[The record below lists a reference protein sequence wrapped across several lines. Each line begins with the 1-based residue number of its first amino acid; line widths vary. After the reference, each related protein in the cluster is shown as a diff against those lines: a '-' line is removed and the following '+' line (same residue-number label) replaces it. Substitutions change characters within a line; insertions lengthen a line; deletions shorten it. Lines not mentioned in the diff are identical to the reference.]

1 MIGLPFFLGG
11 LALHQHM
18 SIEALNLPKCL
29 RQWKKR
35 KKKKQ
40 GKYPLTCY
48 HVDVAAAPDARGQ
61 FGVVRKVLAVHTGMA
76 YAERSQ
82 VGH

>member
-1 MIGLPFFLGG
+1 M
-11 LALHQHM
+11 LAAM
-18 SIEALNLPKCL
+18 E
-29 RQWKKR
+29 KKE
-35 KKKKQ
+35 KKKQ